1 MVMNKDEIEEIL
13 EAEDIDIIG
22 IVSLDNLKD
31 NPIYKISSE
40 LLPGAKSII
49 VLALEVLP
57 EALRHATPERTVG
70 DMVMNDFYK
79 RNTELVS
86 GRLDWEIYKMV
97 KRLHSKGYKGLPLT
111 ASGAPFD
118 LRYLSPALPYKR
130 VAELAGL
137 GTTGWHSMLLTPEF
151 GARVRLACVITDAP
165 LPATTPVEKY
175 NPCPEC
181 GGACIKVCPVEAIKE
196 PESNNGEA
204 IVDKFACSNYINAAG
219 GCSQCL
225 KVCPAGK

>member
-13 EAEDIDIIG
+13 QVDDIDIIG
-22 IVSLDNLKD
+22 TVSLENLKD
-31 NPIYKISSE
+31 NPVCKTSAE
-40 LLPGAKSII
+40 LLPGAKSVI

-57 EALRHATPERTVG
+57 EALKHATPERTVG

-86 GRLDWEIYKMV
+86 GRLDWEIYKLV
-97 KRLHSKGYKGLPLT
+97 KRLHKKGYKGLPLT

-118 LRYLSPALPYKR
+118 LRYLAPALPYKK

-151 GARVRLACVITDAP
+151 GARVRLACAITDAP
-165 LPATTPVEKY
+165 LPATAPGEKY
-175 NPCPEC
+175 YPCPEC
-181 GGACIKVCPVEAIKE
+181 GGACIKICPVKAIRKPEGKE
-196 PESNNGEA
+196 ESV
-204 IVDKFACSNYINAAG
+204 VDKFACSNYLNAAG

-225 KVCPAGK
+225 KVCPAGR